1 MLGYPARVT
10 VRDPGS
16 HPRRPTPA
24 RRGMRAAIS
33 GGQTGGLL
41 VPAAIVALVLIVA
54 LGFGGGVVGGLL
66 GAGGSSSASGA
77 LAGSTT
83 SLAPSGTPEQHE
95 STPPAATTPTPE
107 PTPVPT
113 PATARIAIVPVTS
126 FRSAATGV
134 TSADVTSIST
144 GASDYTA
151 LVLVDGDAD
160 AILDALG
167 VERTALGK
175 HLVIVADAEALAA
188 SVAKT
193 RTQLGFLRVD
203 EVTASVRALAWD
215 GKAMF
220 GVGRVA
226 SIDAWPLVAQLG
238 PAAGAAST
246 YDPATAWTLFAGG
259 DILLDRGVSLAI
271 RGSSAGSDY
280 PFNGG
285 TAAITGHTC
294 CSSFGWKLPRTK
306 QTGNAGVVRDL
317 VSGTDIAIANFENP
331 APDSFRFHDHGTT
344 FSANPAYIAGLAKA
358 GIDWVSLANN
368 HIGDAGRTAIL
379 QTMANLDKQGILH
392 SGAGKNTADAHK
404 PALLEAGGETIAI
417 LGYDTI
423 APTYAAGTS
432 KPGSAQMTSAALKA
446 DVAAARKAGADIV
459 IVFPHWGIEYRAK
472 PTASQKR
479 LAHAAI
485 DAGADLVI
493 GNHPHWAEAMEV
505 YKGKPIWYAL
515 GNFVFDQTWSEPTME
530 GITLELTFNGTKLV
544 QVRMRPHLILGR
556 AQPNFMDPATDGKV
570 VMNQVFNASK
580 GLLGW

>member
-1 MLGYPARVT
+1 MTDRHPGFDPNLNRSGRSRV
-10 VRDPGS
+10 GL
-16 HPRRPTPA
+16 
-24 RRGMRAAIS
+24 RAAIS
-33 GGQTGGLL
+33 GREAGGLL
-41 VPAAIVALVLIVA
+41 TSAAIIALVLVVA
-54 LGFGGGVVGGLL
+54 LGFGGGLLGGLVGG
-66 GAGGSSSASGA
+66 GAASSPSGA
-77 LAGSTT
+77 LAGATSTPAL
-83 SLAPSGTPEQHE
+83 SGAPDRPASAAPS
-95 STPPAATTPTPE
+95 AAVATPTPP

-113 PATARIAIVPVTS
+113 PATARVAIVPVTS
-126 FRSAATGV
+126 FRSTATG
-134 TSADVTSIST
+134 IT
-144 GASDYTA
+144 GADLKAISSGSGTFTA

-167 VERTALGK
+167 VERAALGK
-175 HLVIVADAEALAA
+175 HLVIVADAKTLAA

-193 RTQLGFLRVD
+193 RTQLGFLRAG

-220 GVGRVA
+220 GVGRVS
-226 SIDAWPLVAQLG
+226 SIKAWPLAAQILAPG
-238 PAAGAAST
+238 GDEPAAPD

-271 RGSSAGSDY
+271 QGSSAGSDY

-285 TAAITGHTC
+285 TAAITGHYC
-294 CSSFGWKLPRTK
+294 CSSFGWKLPHTK
-306 QTGNAGVVRDL
+306 STGHAGVVRDL
-317 VSGTDIAIANFENP
+317 VSGADIAIANFENP
-331 APDSFRFHDHGTT
+331 APDKYRFHAHGTV

-368 HIGDAGRTAIL
+368 HIGDAGRTGIL
-379 QTMANLDKQGILH
+379 QTMANLDKRGILH
-392 SGAGKNTADAHK
+392 SGAGKNTTDAHK
-404 PALLEAGGETIAI
+404 PALLEAGGQTIAI

-423 APTYAAGTS
+423 AAYYAAGAST
-432 KPGSAQMTSAALKA
+432 PGSARMTSATLKA

-459 IVFPHWGIEYRAK
+459 IVFPHWGIEYKAT

-530 GITLELTFNGTKLV
+530 GITLELTFNGTELV

-570 VMNQVFNASK
+570 VMTQVFNASK
-580 GLLGW
+580 GLLDW

>member
-1 MLGYPARVT
+1 
-10 VRDPGS
+10 
-16 HPRRPTPA
+16 
-24 RRGMRAAIS
+24 MRSAIS

-41 VPAAIVALVLIVA
+41 APAAIVVLVLIVA
-54 LGFGGGVVGGLL
+54 LGFGGGIVGGLL
-66 GAGGSSSASGA
+66 GAGGTPGASGA

-83 SLAPSGTPEQHE
+83 SPAPSATPEQDSAPP
-95 STPPAATTPTPE
+95 STAVTPTPE

-113 PATARIAIVPVTS
+113 PATARTAIVPVTS

-134 TSADVTSIST
+134 TSADVRSIAAGS
-144 GASDYTA
+144 GAYTA

-160 AILDALG
+160 AILTALG
-167 VERTALGK
+167 VERSALGK
-175 HLVIVADAEALAA
+175 HLVVVADADALAA

-193 RTQLGFLRVD
+193 RTQLGFLRAD

-238 PAAGAAST
+238 PAAGAASD

-271 RGSSAGSDY
+271 RGSSAGSDF

-306 QTGNAGVVRDL
+306 RTGNAGIVRDL
-317 VSGTDIAIANFENP
+317 VSGADIAIANFENP
-331 APDSFRFHDHGTT
+331 APNAFRFHDHGTT

-459 IVFPHWGIEYRAK
+459 IVFPHWGIEYRAT

-530 GITLELTFNGTKLV
+530 GITLELTFNGKQLV
-544 QVRMRPHLILGR
+544 QVRMRPHLILDR

-570 VMNQVFNASK
+570 VMNQVFSASK
-580 GLLGW
+580 GLLDW